1 MGVRNPQE
9 AQSGVDL
16 STFSEDI
23 LKIELSGP
31 RRENLSIID
40 TPGIFRRPVEGR
52 TTGKDMTLVKKM
64 VESYIEDE
72 RTIIL
77 AVLPAGEDEENWEI
91 LSVSQLGLERSKK
104 SLLTRLVSPRW
115 QKRKMIKASEP
126 WECKQAPIKSVNIS

>member
-1 MGVRNPQE
+1 MGIRNPQE
-9 AQSGVDL
+9 AQSDVNFL
-16 STFSEDI
+16 TFSEDI

-40 TPGIFRRPVEGR
+40 TPGIFRRAVDGR
-52 TTGKDMTLVKKM
+52 TTEKDMKLVKKM

-91 LSVSQLGLERSKK
+91 LSV
-104 SLLTRLVSPRW
+104 
-115 QKRKMIKASEP
+115 
-126 WECKQAPIKSVNIS
+126 C